1 MQVFFQ
7 LIATLPLEPAILLA
21 NPPSLGAKKASPV
34 QDHIRLC
41 TNHIGVGGLD
51 ARAPLPNV
59 RTSLHRKSLMFR
71 TLCHTALA
79 ALLCATALPA
89 IADTADGTA
98 LIGKP
103 WPEVEALAKGGTVN
117 WFMWGGSD
125 TINAYVSDT
134 VGAALKAQYG
144 ITLNRVGITDAA
156 TVVNAVL
163 AEKAAGVTDKG
174 AVDMIWINGEN
185 FRTMQQ
191 GALAFCGYT
200 DTLPNIGLVNWADPA
215 VANDFG
221 VPVDGCEVPW
231 NKAQF
236 AFAHD
241 SATLPN
247 PPKSIP
253 DLIAWI
259 KANPGQFT
267 YPAPPDFN
275 GSVFVRHVFYH
286 AAGGAENLLGPFDQA
301 KFDAVAAKTW
311 AILNEIE
318 PFLWREGT
326 TYPTTITQL
335 QQLYAN
341 HEVAM
346 VFDYDPSQF
355 GLAVDAGT
363 YPATTRSFGLTDGT
377 IGNTNYVLIPFNSPN
392 KAAAMVLA
400 NLLIS
405 GEQQLEK
412 AKPSV
417 WGTAPGIDITRTAA
431 EVQAG
436 FAALPAHPSVVGA
449 ADLAKAS
456 LPELQ
461 ADWIA
466 AIEKGWLE
474 NVGN

>member
-1 MQVFFQ
+1 MHH
-7 LIATLPLEPAILLA
+7 LI
-21 NPPSLGAKKASPV
+21 
-34 QDHIRLC
+34 R
-41 TNHIGVGGLD
+41 
-51 ARAPLPNV
+51 
-59 RTSLHRKSLMFR
+59 
-71 TLCHTALA
+71 LA
-79 ALLCATALPA
+79 ALACLLGTSAL
-89 IADTADGTA
+89 ADTSDGAA

-103 WPEVEALAKGGTVN
+103 WADVETLARGGTVN

-134 VGAALKAQYG
+134 VGGVLKDQYG

-156 TVVNAVL
+156 DIVNAVL
-163 AEKAAGVTDKG
+163 TEKEAGVTDAG

-185 FRTMQQ
+185 FRSMKQA
-191 GALAFCGYT
+191 GLAFCGYT
-200 DTLPNIGLVNWADPA
+200 DTLPNNTLINWNDPA

-221 VPVDGCEVPW
+221 VPVDACEVPW

-241 SATLPN
+241 AATLPN

-275 GSVFVRHVFYH
+275 GSVFVRHVFYY
-286 AAGGAENLLGPFDQA
+286 AAGGAKNLLGPFDQA
-301 KFDAVAAKTW
+301 KFDAAAGKTW

-318 PFLWREGT
+318 PFLWREGV

-335 QQLYAN
+335 QQMFAN
-341 HEVAM
+341 KEIAL

-377 IGNTNYVLIPFNSPN
+377 IGNTNYVLIPFNSAN

-400 NLLIS
+400 NVLIS

-412 AKPSV
+412 AKPTV
-417 WGTAPGIDITRTAA
+417 WGTAPAIDVTKTLPDVQTA
-431 EVQAG
+431 
-436 FAALPAHPSVVGA
+436 FAALPAHPAVVSA
-449 ADLAKAS
+449 TELARAS

-461 ADWIA
+461 ADWIS
-466 AIEKGWLE
+466 AIEKGWQQ
-474 NVGN
+474 NVGQ